1 MRYWALLATLSLAC
15 FFLAHAAF
23 GVVMIA
29 LAQCLHS
36 MEMPPRQAAFT
47 FFALRIVPAVLAVV
61 FVSTIA
67 IPSFLR
73 FEPAA
78 ANEEFSV
85 PLLAFAT
92 LAAIAIGGVAL
103 RTISMLWR
111 THQIVQDWQRRA
123 EPIDLVGVPIDAYRL
138 EQSRPQMAIVGLFRP
153 KLFISSGAL
162 ELLEPEELQAAIA
175 HEAAHH
181 RAGDLWRQLTVR
193 SLPDVLPGTKFFS
206 GCERMFFR
214 SVEESADEHGAQLSG
229 HAVELASALVKFG
242 KYSSAD
248 PAPFGA
254 YLVPQGH
261 EAELAGRVTKLLRGH
276 AVHANLRIPAA
287 AILLF
292 TLAVVLV
299 DLHHDALLLQT
310 HHAMELLVK

>member
-1 MRYWALLATLSLAC
+1 MMYWALLATLSLAC

-23 GVVMIA
+23 GAVVIA
-29 LAQCLHS
+29 LARHLRS

-47 FFALRIVPAVLAVV
+47 YFALRVAPAILAII

-85 PLLAFAT
+85 PLLGFSL
-92 LAAIAIGGVAL
+92 LAAIAIGGVAF
-103 RTISMLWR
+103 RTFTMLWR
-111 THQIVQDWQRRA
+111 THQIVRDWQRRA
-123 EPIDLVGVPIDAYRL
+123 EPIDLPGVPIRSYRL
-138 EQSRPQMAIVGLFRP
+138 VQSRPQMAIVGLFRP

-242 KYSSAD
+242 KYSSPE

-261 EAELAGRVTKLLRGH
+261 EGELADRVTKLLHGH
-276 AVHANLRIPAA
+276 AVHANLRIPATAIAVFA
-287 AILLF
+287 A
-292 TLAVVLV
+292 AVVLV
-299 DLHHDALLLQT
+299 DLHYDSLLIHA

>member
-1 MRYWALLATLSLAC
+1 MYWALLATLSLAC

-23 GVVMIA
+23 GGVMIA
-29 LAQCLHS
+29 LARRLHS

-78 ANEEFSV
+78 ANEGFSA
-85 PLLAFAT
+85 PLLAFAL
-92 LAAIAIGGVAL
+92 LAAVAIGGVAL
-103 RTISMLWR
+103 RTLSMLWR

-123 EPIDLVGVPIDAYRL
+123 EPIDLPGVPIDAYRL
-138 EQSRPQMAIVGLFRP
+138 VQSRPQMAVVGLFRP

-162 ELLEPEELQAAIA
+162 EVLEAEELQAAIA

-181 RAGDLWRQLTVR
+181 RAGDLWRQFIVR
-193 SLPDVLPGTKFFS
+193 SLPDVLPGTRLFS
-206 GCERMFFR
+206 NCERMFFQT
-214 SVEESADEHGAQLSG
+214 VEESADEHGAQLTG

-242 KYSSAD
+242 KYSSAE
-248 PAPFGA
+248 PVPFGA

-261 EAELAGRVTKLLRGH
+261 EGELAARVTKLLRGH
-276 AVHANLRIPAA
+276 PVHDNLHIPAA
-287 AILLF
+287 AIMIF

-299 DLHHDALLLQT
+299 DLHYDALLLHT